1 MNVHRPDGGYGVALG
16 THWGESR
23 IAARSRSSAR
33 TVGIGSVVVVVCS
46 THSRSF
52 ALPCFLL
59 LAVWGRQQWGDR
71 LIVGV
76 SLPLLAYFAVLFS
89 HWYFVG

>member
-1 MNVHRPDGGYGVALG
+1 VLSAAGGV
-16 THWGESR
+16 
-23 IAARSRSSAR
+23 
-33 TVGIGSVVVVVCS
+33 
-46 THSRSF
+46 
-52 ALPCFLL
+52 
-59 LAVWGRQQWGDR
+59 GRQQWGDR